1 MIDTDTQIHQ
11 SRRPNVIILT
21 SGITGSSVLSGFL
34 ARSGYWAGNTTHKK
48 EYDTFENAELVR
60 LNLKILQQAGYTGNH
75 VKEFSTEAIARIASL
90 RVTSDDFPYREF
102 VTKCGEH
109 SPWVWKDPRLWLTM
123 YFWKNFLNMDE
134 CRFILLTRNLV
145 QGWVAGTLRRR
156 IRSYESY
163 KHYETAIKNSIL
175 SFLNGN
181 RLRYV
186 HITYENLVARPEE
199 TIRDLNG
206 HLEANLAITDLAGV
220 YQGELRHYPRKSA
233 VDCAKAA
240 LIYLKNRSERLD
252 AAEALELGAGARLK
266 PSGYEM

>member
-1 MIDTDTQIHQ
+1 MIDPDAQVLRP
-11 SRRPNVIILT
+11 RRPNVIILT

-34 ARSGYWAGNTTHKK
+34 ARSGYWAGDTTHKK
-48 EYDTFENAELVR
+48 EYDTFENAELVQ
-60 LNLKILQQAGYTGNH
+60 LNLRIFQQAGYTGSH
-75 VKEFSTEAIARIASL
+75 LTEFSTEAIARIASL
-90 RVTSDDFPYREF
+90 RVPGDDFPYREF
-102 VTKCGEH
+102 LRKCSEH
-109 SPWVWKDPRLWLTM
+109 GPWVWKDPRLWLTM
-123 YFWKNFLNMDE
+123 YFWKNFLNLDE

-145 QGWVAGTLRRR
+145 QGWVSGTLRRD

-186 HITYENLVARPEE
+186 HVTYENLVARPEE
-199 TIRDLNG
+199 TIVNLNR
-206 HLEANLAITDLAGV
+206 HLDANLVVADLAGI
-220 YQGELRHYPRKSA
+220 YQGHLHRCPRKSA

-252 AAEALELGAGARLK
+252 AAEGRELGTGRLK
-266 PSGYEM
+266 PV